1 MMRKENWND
10 QNSTDGVGI
19 INADQSEE
27 AGLKKIKLW

>member
-10 QNSTDGVGI
+10 QNSTDRVGI
-19 INADQSEE
+19 INGDQSEE